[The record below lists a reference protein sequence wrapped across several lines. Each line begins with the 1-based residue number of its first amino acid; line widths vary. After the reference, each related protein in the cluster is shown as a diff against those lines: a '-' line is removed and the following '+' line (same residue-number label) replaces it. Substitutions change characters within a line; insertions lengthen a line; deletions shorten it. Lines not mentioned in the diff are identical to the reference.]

1 MLGAMTLGWGLFWPF
16 MQLALAEMP
25 ILTFRAICAELG
37 GAILL
42 LIALATG
49 NSIRIPR
56 NEWPALL
63 VVAFVNSTLWL
74 MLTATGVSLLGAGRA
89 VLLAYTMPLWA
100 FLFGMWLL
108 GERPRQ
114 RQFAGLGLGLC
125 GVAVLVAPAI
135 FGGADL
141 SLPGVLAM
149 LAAAMVWA
157 GGGTLVKRRN
167 WAMSMPTLS
176 GWQLVIG
183 GLPICLAAAWLEAD
197 RIGPIS
203 WVAGLALA
211 YNVLVGV
218 SFGVYVWFR
227 LVQSLPM
234 SVASMA
240 VLLVPVIGLTS
251 SAWMVDAPLGWPE
264 LGSLALI
271 VLGVSTVVPMPKL
284 ANLRRRTS

>member
-25 ILTFRAICAELG
+25 VLTFRAICAELG
-37 GAILL
+37 GVLLL

-49 NSIRIPR
+49 ASIRVPR
-56 NEWPALL
+56 GEWAGLL
-63 VVAFVNSTLWL
+63 VIAFVNSTLWL
-74 MLTATGVSLLGAGRA
+74 LLTATGVVLLGSGRA

-108 GERPRQ
+108 GERPRR
-114 RQFAGLGLGLC
+114 RQFVGLGLGLC
-125 GVAVLVAPAI
+125 GVAVLVAPAV
-135 FGGADL
+135 FGDAQL
-141 SLPGVLAM
+141 SLSGVLAM
-149 LAAAMVWA
+149 LGAAIVWA
-157 GGGTLVKRRN
+157 GGGTLVKRRA
-167 WAMSMPTLS
+167 WTMSMPTLS

-183 GLPICLAAAWLEAD
+183 GLPICAAAALLEAD
-197 RIGPIS
+197 KIGPIS
-203 WVAGLALA
+203 WVAGLALT
-211 YNVLVGV
+211 YNVVVGV

-227 LVQSLPM
+227 LVQTLPM

-240 VLLVPVIGLTS
+240 ILLVPVIGLTS
-251 SAWMVDAPLGWPE
+251 SAWLVDAPLGLPE

-271 VLGVSTVVPMPKL
+271 VLGVSTVVPLPRL

>member
-16 MQLALAEMP
+16 MQIALAEMP
-25 ILTFRAICAELG
+25 ILTFRAICAEAG

-49 NSIRIPR
+49 DSIRIPR
-56 NEWPALL
+56 NEWGGLL
-63 VVAFVNSTLWL
+63 VIAFVNSTLWL
-74 MLTATGVSLLGAGRA
+74 MLTATGVVLLGSGRA

-100 FLFGMWLL
+100 FLFGIWLL

-114 RQFAGLGLGLC
+114 RQYVGLGLGLA
-125 GVAVLVAPAI
+125 GVAVLVAPSI
-135 FGGADL
+135 FGDGDL

-149 LAAAMVWA
+149 LGAAMVWA
-157 GGGTLVKRRN
+157 GGGTLVKRRS

-183 GLPICLAAAWLEAD
+183 GLPICFAAAVLEAD

-203 WVAGLALA
+203 WVASLALA
-211 YNVLVGV
+211 YNVLIGV

-227 LVQSLPM
+227 LVQTLPM

-251 SAWMVDAPLGWPE
+251 SAWLVDAPLGWPE